1 MEGEASA
8 NGSASG
14 SGSGLLCVLLHPQEV
29 AVPADLLAS
38 LSKRIRRVSAMSDS
52 YIAFAEVCAT
62 ARERRMFAKTPVVL
76 VLVEPMQ
83 LPDAA
88 QVVEAA
94 RRHAPNAALWWYS
107 SAVNPRLRA
116 VADGDTG
123 AWAAARRRVSNQD
136 TLVTGLAVGGSTR
149 RPVFGANETP
159 RVVVRNSG
167 SGQRLRLVGHEHES
181 RGPAGTRSPGPSA
194 TKGGEDPGHRTMT
207 PLLSEE
213 EMRMLLAER
222 KSKPA
227 GGPGQN
233 RSDR

>member
-1 MEGEASA
+1 MEGDGKS
-8 NGSASG
+8 NGAAAG
-14 SGSGLLCVLLHPQEV
+14 GGSGLLCVVLHAPEV

-38 LSKRIRRVSAMSDS
+38 LSKRIRRVIAMTDS
-52 YIAFAEVCAT
+52 YTAFAEVCAT

-83 LPDAA
+83 IPDAA

-107 SAVNPRLRA
+107 GAVNPRLRA

-136 TLVTGLAVGGSTR
+136 TLVAGLAVAGPSR
-149 RPVFGANETP
+149 RPVFGANDAP
-159 RVVVRNSG
+159 RVVVRNAG
-167 SGQRLRLVGHEHES
+167 PGQRLRLVGHEHES
-181 RGPAGTRSPGPSA
+181 RSSGGHPSGSS
-194 TKGGEDPGHRTMT
+194 KGGEDPGHRTMT

-222 KSKPA
+222 KGRPPGGA
-227 GGPGQN
+227 GQD

>member
-1 MEGEASA
+1 MEGAGSA
-8 NGSASG
+8 NGSASSG
-14 SGSGLLCVLLHPQEV
+14 GGSGLLCVLLHPPE
-29 AVPADLLAS
+29 AVVPSDLLAS
-38 LSKRIRRVSAMSDS
+38 LSKRIRRVTTMSDS

-136 TLVTGLAVGGSTR
+136 TLVTGLAVAGATR
-149 RPVFGANETP
+149 RPAIGPNESP
-159 RVVVRNSG
+159 RVIVRNP
-167 SGQRLRLVGHEHES
+167 GQRLRLVGHEHDA
-181 RGPAGTRSPGPSA
+181 RGPAGARSAAASA
-194 TKGGEDPGHRTMT
+194 PKGGEDPGHRTMT

-222 KSKPA
+222 KSRPA